1 MPPRTEIEFANPVA
15 DTALAPTVVDRNGGY
30 GDEDDTAPRRLPD
43 RWTPDPALPGY
54 ARRQPPRP
62 PFNFRL
68 SEVDK
73 VRLLV
78 GAIGGLTLVLAGL
91 VVYAL
96 LPGADGG
103 VTLPINVRREVS
115 DAATAARNAAATLD
129 VRQTFMVF
137 DGRDPT
143 IFESA
148 PDNPVRLDHDNGGGG
163 FTRVSSSVDAPGIK
177 AVIGPGLANELAGQR
192 VRVTITAR
200 SSRERGAA
208 TLRFAYQSGLAISHW
223 QTASLEP
230 NYAGAALIW
239 RVPTQRTSSN
249 GADYLI
255 IEPGIPGDG
264 TAVDISS
271 IKIDL
276 LPPA

>member
-1 MPPRTEIEFANPVA
+1 VA
-15 DTALAPTVVDRNGGY
+15 DTPSTPAFDDRDGGY
-30 GDEDDTAPRRLPD
+30 GDEDEARRRQLPD

-54 ARRQPPRP
+54 ARKQAPRP
-62 PFNFRL
+62 PFNIRL
-68 SEVDK
+68 SDVDK
-73 VRLLV
+73 VRLLI

-91 VVYAL
+91 VVYVL
-96 LPGADGG
+96 LPGTDGGG

-115 DAATAARNAAATLD
+115 DAATAARNAAAALD
-129 VRQTFMVF
+129 VRQTFVVF

-148 PDNPVRLDHDNGGGG
+148 PDNPVRLDQDTAGG

-177 AVIGPGLANELAGQR
+177 AVIGPGLAGELAGQR
-192 VRVTITAR
+192 VRITITAR
-200 SSRERGAA
+200 SSAERGAA
-208 TLRFAYQSGLAISHW
+208 TLRFAYLSGLAISHW

-230 NYAGAALIW
+230 DYAGAALIW
-239 RVPTQRTSSN
+239 RVPTQRTSRN